1 MPFFFGIIIIVMNM
15 KDDIKNYI
23 SYIKDVK
30 NYSNYTIINY
40 SKDIEQFLIFLD
52 RKNITSLS
60 NVTYEII
67 RDYLAYLYNAK
78 YKNKSISRMIST
90 LRSLFNYLE
99 SEGKIDNNPT
109 ILISNP
115 KKEIRLPE
123 FLSVNE
129 IEQLLSIKIENKYDL
144 RNVLIIELLYSTG
157 IRVSEAVNIKFLDI
171 NEYGKKIKVL
181 GKGNKERYVL
191 YGSKFEELLNEYK
204 KYFYNDIKD
213 NYLLISN
220 NNKKLNES
228 MIRKILNK
236 VAIKANLN
244 KHIYPHMLRHTYATH
259 MLNNGAEILSVKELL
274 GHKNIS
280 TTGIY
285 THVTNDRL
293 RKVYLDCHPRAKDET
308 K

>member
-1 MPFFFGIIIIVMNM
+1 M
-15 KDDIKNYI
+15 KEQINNYI
-23 SYIKDVK
+23 KYISNIK

-40 SKDIEQFLIFLD
+40 EKDIEQFMIFLS
-52 RKNITSLS
+52 KNNINSF
-60 NVTYEII
+60 NEVTYELI
-67 RDYLAYLYNAK
+67 RNYLLYLNSLK
-78 YKNKSISRMIST
+78 YKNRTISRMIST
-90 LRSLFNYLE
+90 LRSLFKYLE
-99 SEGKIDNNPT
+99 SEKIIKINPI

-123 FLSVNE
+123 FLSINE
-129 IEQLLSIKIENKYDL
+129 IEQLINIKINDKYDL

-157 IRVSEAVNIKFLDI
+157 IRVSELVNIRWLDI
-171 NEYGKKIKVL
+171 NEYNKTIKVL

-191 YGSKFEELLNEYK
+191 YGSKAQELLDKYK
-204 KYFYNDIKD
+204 KEFNQDS
-213 NYLLISN
+213 YLFLSK

-236 VAIKANLN
+236 VSFQANLN
-244 KHIYPHMLRHTYATH
+244 KHIYPHMLRHTCATH
-259 MLNNGAEILSVKELL
+259 MLNNGAELLSVKELL

-293 RKVYLDCHPRAKDET
+293 RNVYLKCHPRAK
-308 K
+308 